1 VPVAVLNASKTPGA
15 ARTLARRLHG
25 RGVKI
30 GTVGNLSQPRPPGL
44 LILYAPGYKSD
55 ASALARALASQ
66 RPGIQPIDPAVQA
79 TAGSKARLALVI
91 S

>member
-1 VPVAVLNASKTPGA
+1 MLK
-15 ARTLARRLHG
+15 ARWIPSIQSWL
-25 RGVKI
+25 
-30 GTVGNLSQPRPPGL
+30 
-44 LILYAPGYKSD
+44 
-55 ASALARALASQ
+55 ALAFGLFALASQ